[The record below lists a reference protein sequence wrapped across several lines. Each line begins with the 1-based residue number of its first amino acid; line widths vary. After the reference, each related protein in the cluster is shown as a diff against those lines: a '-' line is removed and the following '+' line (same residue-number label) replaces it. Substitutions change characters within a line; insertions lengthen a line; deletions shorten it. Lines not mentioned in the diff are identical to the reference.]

1 MLSGLR
7 RVWREC
13 EVVKW
18 FLVKVASPD
27 KQEEH
32 KTTSP
37 LKKNARVRIISRCR
51 VRIWRDD
58 SEIT

>member
-13 EVVKW
+13 EVVRW

-37 LKKNARVRIISRCR
+37 LKKKCTCKNYFKMQSKDLEGRF
-51 VRIWRDD
+51 
-58 SEIT
+58 

>member
-13 EVVKW
+13 EVVRW
-18 FLVKVASPD
+18 FLVKVASPG

-37 LKKNARVRIISRCR
+37 LKKMHV
-51 VRIWRDD
+51 
-58 SEIT
+58 